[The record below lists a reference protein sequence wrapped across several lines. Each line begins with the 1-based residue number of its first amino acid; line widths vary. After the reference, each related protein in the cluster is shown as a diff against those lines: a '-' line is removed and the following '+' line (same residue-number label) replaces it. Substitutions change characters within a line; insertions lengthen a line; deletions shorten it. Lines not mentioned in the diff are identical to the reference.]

1 MEHLGRD
8 VGQIAVQEDEE
19 RLDHADVVCEARG
32 KRRYKAQED
41 ADQHPTDP
49 HDKEV
54 RDASKHVNGLNGLHL
69 AERLEQV
76 VQDLW
81 ETQREVRTCQLPHH
95 PRSPCLL
102 IRAYLLCSKVDDEWE
117 RLGISLS
124 HILTVIVLLDC
135 LQIPLHG
142 SKMKRL
148 IFFLGAEGASVHMGK
163 TLIEVKMKG
172 FRLNLISVF
181 AEMHYSLFRRGLKR
195 K

>member
-76 VQDLW
+76 VQDLPYLAFYP
-81 ETQREVRTCQLPHH
+81 VSSLLDSPYSQLFN
-95 PRSPCLL
+95 
-102 IRAYLLCSKVDDEWE
+102 Y
-117 RLGISLS
+117 SLS
-124 HILTVIVLLDC
+124 HLYHPIACFI
-135 LQIPLHG
+135 
-142 SKMKRL
+142 
-148 IFFLGAEGASVHMGK
+148 
-163 TLIEVKMKG
+163 
-172 FRLNLISVF
+172 N
-181 AEMHYSLFRRGLKR
+181 
-195 K
+195 